1 MKHLLWILAV
11 VACVAGCS
19 RAERHARVLADAE
32 RIVAARPDSAL
43 VLLGGIDP
51 DDAGDD
57 SLRALYYLV
66 TAAAHKETEA
76 PMVADSLA
84 GFSMEYYKGLDP
96 ERYARSADLY
106 ALYLFWT
113 GDGNGAL
120 RVLDSVIALAGV
132 PDSIMRDVLRSRI
145 GVGGAVYDCNRNIPY
160 IKRMLALVEDSA
172 DVMEYKGQLCENYQ
186 FAGYGDSALI
196 VIDEMI
202 DYARRNKL
210 GEDQFNYTY
219 EKVGILE
226 ELGRYADSNALVD
239 YLMEHAPENSAE
251 PFMHYWKA
259 LNYFNMGDVESSSH
273 YLALADSCA
282 TTRGADERNYFMGFT
297 RPLREFLDYR
307 RSGKVSI
314 SQLATVN
321 NSRRDV
327 MSRME
332 SPRRDAEQRA
342 LRQEN
347 RALALKA
354 QNERKTAVIIIV
366 VLAAVIVAIGA
377 LWNVQKR
384 KRRIV
389 EAEERAEALQKM
401 VDEASRPAE
410 GADGRETLR
419 RAMLRQLGII
429 KMVAEAPTEQN
440 REMLRKISSIDSDTR
455 GALVDWP
462 S

>member
-1 MKHLLWILAV
+1 
-11 VACVAGCS
+11 G
-19 RAERHARVLADAE
+19 
-32 RIVAARPDSAL
+32 
-43 VLLGGIDP
+43 
-51 DDAGDD
+51 
-57 SLRALYYLV
+57 
-66 TAAAHKETEA
+66 
-76 PMVADSLA
+76 
-84 GFSMEYYKGLDP
+84 
-96 ERYARSADLY
+96 
-106 ALYLFWT
+106 
-113 GDGNGAL
+113 
-120 RVLDSVIALAGV
+120 DSVIALAGV
-132 PDSIMRDVLRSRI
+132 PDSSMREVLRSRI

-210 GEDQFNYTY
+210 GEDHFNYTY

-259 LNYFNMGDVESSSH
+259 LNFFNMGDVESSSH
-273 YLALADSCA
+273 FLALADSCVA
-282 TTRGADERNYFMGFT
+282 AGKDKYNYFKGFVG
-297 RPLREFLDYR
+297 PLRDFLDYR
-307 RSGKVSI
+307 KSGKVSI

-332 SPRRDAEQRA
+332 STRRDAEQRA

-366 VLAAVIVAIGA
+366 VLAAAIVAIVA

-401 VDEASRPAE
+401 VDETSRPAE

-429 KMVAEAPTEQN
+429 KMVIEAPTEQN

-462 S
+462 SVYDIVDNLYDGFYSRIHARHGDVLSDKEEQIVALMAAGFSTKEMGVITAQTAATIYVRKSSIRKKLGVPEKEDIVAFLRAEAGTQGAR